1 MKRNRKNQCCLV
13 SLFLLLMLL
22 PGCEMFQREEQP
34 ENSRKV
40 EEDRFAFLHREEA
53 RDGEE
58 RKEKQES
65 DEVSVESRVQSA
77 VSDSDL
83 KKLEKPPV
91 ATTAEKGASVSGKA
105 TPFYEDFLLLDEGE
119 ETAVSLVFNSAPLI
133 DVIPAFADILG
144 FNFLADPDLKST
156 VTLNINSNMTKRE
169 LWIAFEKMLRM
180 AGASIRCEGSLLRIV
195 PVSKLAQQPDLS
207 LKEES
212 REIFCYPLKNTT
224 AKEMAA
230 QIKPFLRKDAA
241 VAELTKPNAIL
252 VCDTAENT
260 QKLKQILELADRS
273 GKSSWPRL
281 VMKCENI
288 LPSRIVAELKEVF
301 PVLGFYVVQSTD
313 AKSNTEQPGSVQ
325 LTAVDRIQLIV
336 GSAATQEAVEEI
348 RNWVTIL
355 DSALSLDQERVF
367 VYKVL
372 HGKADQLLSG
382 LSVIYNTS
390 GQSLTVENSTGNVRT
405 TTVNTQNTNSAARRT
420 NNTSSSSSAR
430 SGTSGTKTS
439 TETDQAS
446 SIFETPVKI
455 FADGELNRLVIRTTP
470 RTYASIKAVLD
481 RLDVVPAQVL
491 LQVLV
496 VEVTLDKSTEFG
508 LELSM
513 QGSIDGNVIGGG
525 TDYSNLN
532 PFSITRDPTT
542 GDITSVL
549 PNSENGGRALIY
561 DPNNP
566 TQKYGYVKALAKNG
580 NVKVISSPQVLV
592 SSHKEAEIWVG
603 ERVPY
608 IASAMTDTASQSRT
622 STVYNT
628 SVSFEDVGIRMKITP
643 EVTSSEYIA
652 LDVDQELS
660 GVDETGKTYS
670 SSVNCPIFW
679 KRTVETNMTIRN
691 GQTMVIGGLIQEKR
705 SDSLSSV
712 PLIANIPL
720 LRRLFGS
727 TDASAQRSEILILI
741 TGTVVT
747 EKNEVEDMI
756 RKYNDALRYLNTF
769 DRTLGGQPDADKP
782 FTVFEEGDVS
792 R

>member
-1 MKRNRKNQCCLV
+1 MKRSGKKQYCWT
-13 SLFLLLMLL
+13 SLFLLLIFL
-22 PGCEMFQREEQP
+22 PGCEMFQRDKAEKAE
-34 ENSRKV
+34 KT
-40 EEDRFAFLHREEA
+40 EEDRFAFLHREEGGA
-53 RDGEE
+53 KTGERE
-58 RKEKQES
+58 QKQES
-65 DEVSVESRVQSA
+65 DEVPLTSA
-77 VSDSDL
+77 SKSAISDSDL
-83 KKLEKPPV
+83 KKLEAHPSV
-91 ATTAEKGASVSGKA
+91 TSGEKVSSDPSA
-105 TPFYEDFLLLDEGE
+105 RAPFYEDFLLLDDGE
-119 ETAVSLVFNSAPLI
+119 QTAVSLVFNSAPLI
-133 DVIPAFADILG
+133 DVIPAFADVLG

-207 LKEES
+207 LDEKS

-224 AKEMAA
+224 AKDMAA
-230 QIKPFLRKDAA
+230 QIKPFLGKDAA
-241 VAELTKPNAIL
+241 IAELTKPNAIL
-252 VCDTAENT
+252 ICDTAENT
-260 QKLKQILELADRS
+260 EKLKQILDLADRS
-273 GKSSWPRL
+273 GKSNWPRL

-301 PVLGFYVVQSTD
+301 PVLGFYVVQPTD
-313 AKSNTEQPGSVQ
+313 TKSNTEQPGSVQ

-372 HGKADQLLSG
+372 HGNADHLLSG
-382 LSVIYNTS
+382 LSVIYNTT
-390 GQSLTVENSTGNVRT
+390 GQSLTVDNDTGNVRT
-405 TTVNTQNTNSAARRT
+405 TSVNTQNTSGTNRRT
-420 NNTSSSSSAR
+420 
-430 SGTSGTKTS
+430 GTNSTIQTGTNGTKAS

-446 SIFETPVKI
+446 GIFETPVRI

-513 QGSIDGNVIGGG
+513 QGTVNGNVIGGG

-532 PFSITRDPTT
+532 PFTITKDGTT
-542 GDITSVL
+542 GEITSVL
-549 PNSENGGRALIY
+549 PNAENGGRALIF
-561 DPNNP
+561 DPDNP

-580 NVKVISSPQVLV
+580 NVKVISCPQVLV

-628 SVSFEDVGIRMKITP
+628 SVSFEDVGIRMTITP
-643 EVTSSEYIA
+643 EVTSSEYIS
-652 LDVDQELS
+652 LDVNQELS
-660 GVDETGKTYS
+660 GVDETGRSYS
-670 SSVNCPIFW
+670 STVNCPIFW
-679 KRTVETNMTIRN
+679 KRTVETSMTIRN
-691 GQTMVIGGLIQEKR
+691 GHTMVIGGLIQEKR
-705 SDSLSSV
+705 SDSLASV
-712 PLIANIPL
+712 PLIADIPL

-741 TGTVVT
+741 TGSLVT
-747 EKNEVEDMI
+747 EKSQVEDMM

-769 DRTLGGQPDADKP
+769 DRTLGDQPDANRP

>member
-1 MKRNRKNQCCLV
+1 MKRNGKNQYCWV
-13 SLFLLLMLL
+13 SLFLLLTLL
-22 PGCEMFQREEQP
+22 PGCEMFQRDKSENP
-34 ENSRKV
+34 EKK
-40 EEDRFAFLHREEA
+40 EEDRFAFLHRDEKEA
-53 RDGEE
+53 AAGAMEQ
-58 RKEKQES
+58 KPES
-65 DEVSVESRVQSA
+65 DEVKVKQTEKSA

-83 KKLEKPPV
+83 KKLESHPSVPRDGKE
-91 ATTAEKGASVSGKA
+91 TADPSKR
-105 TPFYEDFLLLDEGE
+105 TPFYEDFLLLDDGE
-119 ETAVSLVFNSAPLI
+119 QTAVSLVFNSAPLI

-169 LWIAFEKMLRM
+169 LWVTFERMLRM

-207 LKEES
+207 LDEKA

-224 AKEMAA
+224 AKDMAA
-230 QIKPFLRKDAA
+230 QIKPFLGKDAA
-241 VAELTKPNAIL
+241 IAELAKPNAIL
-252 VCDTAENT
+252 ICDTAENT
-260 QKLKQILELADRS
+260 EKLKQILDLADRS

-281 VMKCENI
+281 VMKCENV

-313 AKSNTEQPGSVQ
+313 ARSNTEQPGSVQ

-336 GSAATQEAVEEI
+336 GSAATHEAIEEI

-355 DSALSLDQERVF
+355 DSAPSLDQERVF

-372 HGKADQLLSG
+372 HGNADRLLSG
-382 LSVIYNTS
+382 LSMIYNTT
-390 GQSLTVENSTGNVRT
+390 GQSLTIDNSTGNVRT
-405 TTVNTQNTNSAARRT
+405 TTVNTQSTSGNSTRRT
-420 NNTSSSSSAR
+420 NSGSSIQT
-430 SGTSGTKTS
+430 GTNGTTAS
-439 TETDQAS
+439 TQTDQAS
-446 SIFETPVKI
+446 SIFETPVRI

-513 QGSIDGNVIGGG
+513 QGTIDGNVIGGG

-532 PFSITRDPTT
+532 PFTVTKDSS
-542 GDITSVL
+542 GNITSVL
-549 PNSENGGRALIY
+549 PNAENGGRALIY
-561 DPNNP
+561 NPDNP

-628 SVSFEDVGIRMKITP
+628 TVSFEDVGIRMTITP

-652 LDVDQELS
+652 LDVNQELS

-691 GQTMVIGGLIQEKR
+691 GHTMVIGGLIQEKR
-705 SDSLSSV
+705 SDALSSV

-747 EKNEVEDMI
+747 EKNQVEDMI
-756 RKYNDALRYLNTF
+756 RKYNDALRYLNAF
-769 DRTLGGQPDADKP
+769 DRTLGDQPDANKP

>member
-1 MKRNRKNQCCLV
+1 MKRNGRNQCWLA
-13 SLFLLLMLL
+13 SLFLLLTLL
-22 PGCEMFQREEQP
+22 PGCEMFQREKP
-34 ENSRKV
+34 EKTEKPR
-40 EEDRFAFLHREEA
+40 EDRFAFLHREEQEQGGE
-53 RDGEE
+53 RDV
-58 RKEKQES
+58 RQES
-65 DEVSVESRVQSA
+65 DEVSVEQKKEKSA
-77 VSDSDL
+77 VSEADL
-83 KKLEKPPV
+83 KKLEKRPAAP
-91 ATTAEKGASVSGKA
+91 AAGKGAKASGKQA
-105 TPFYEDFLLLDEGE
+105 PFYDDFLLLDEGE

-156 VTLNINSNMTKRE
+156 VTLNINSNMTKRD
-169 LWIAFEKMLRM
+169 LWITFEKMLRM
-180 AGASIRCEGSLLRIV
+180 AGASIRSEGSLLRIV

-207 LKEES
+207 LKEGA
-212 REIFCYPLKNTT
+212 REIFCYPLKNST

-260 QKLKQILELADRS
+260 EKLKQILELADRS

-281 VMKCENI
+281 IMRCENI

-301 PVLGFYVVQSTD
+301 PVLGFYVVQPTD

-372 HGKADQLLSG
+372 HGNADRLLSG

-390 GQSLTVENSTGNVRT
+390 GQSLTIENSTGNVRT
-405 TTVNTQNTNSAARRT
+405 TSVNTQNSNTAARRT
-420 NNTSSSSSAR
+420 NTNSSIKT
-430 SGTSGTKTS
+430 GTNGTKTS

-513 QGSIDGNVIGGG
+513 QGTIDGNVIGGG
-525 TDYSNLN
+525 TKYQDLN
-532 PFSITRDPTT
+532 PFTITKDPAT
-542 GDITSVL
+542 GNITSVL
-549 PNSENGGRALIY
+549 PNAENGGRALIY
-561 DPNNP
+561 DPDNP

-628 SVSFEDVGIRMKITP
+628 SVSFEDVGIRMTITP

-660 GVDETGKTYS
+660 GVDETGRSYS
-670 SSVNCPIFW
+670 SVVNCPIFW

-727 TDASAQRSEILILI
+727 TDATAQRSEILILI

-747 EKNEVEDMI
+747 EKNQVEDMI
-756 RKYNDALRYLNTF
+756 RKYNDALRYLNAF

>member
-1 MKRNRKNQCCLV
+1 MKRNGRNQCCLV
-13 SLFLLLMLL
+13 SLLLFLTLLT
-22 PGCEMFQREEQP
+22 GCEMFERDKP
-34 ENSRKV
+34 EKPAKP
-40 EEDRFAFLHREEA
+40 EEDRFAFLHREEKQKG
-53 RDGEE
+53 DS
-58 RKEKQES
+58 RKDQPES
-65 DEVSVESRVQSA
+65 DEVSVEPAARSA
-77 VSDSDL
+77 VSEADM
-83 KKLEKPPV
+83 KKLEKRPV
-91 ATTAEKGASVSGKA
+91 VSSKEKDSSASEKQA
-105 TPFYEDFLLLDEGE
+105 PFYDEFLLLDDGE
-119 ETAVSLVFNSAPLI
+119 QTAVSLVFNSAPLI
-133 DVIPAFADILG
+133 DVVPAFADILG

-169 LWIAFEKMLRM
+169 LWIALEKMLRM
-180 AGASIRCEGSLLRIV
+180 AGADIRSEGSLLRIV

-212 REIFCYPLKNTT
+212 REVFCYPLKNTT

-260 QKLKQILELADRS
+260 EKLRQILELADRS

-301 PVLGFYVVQSTD
+301 PVLGFYVVQPTADS
-313 AKSNTEQPGSVQ
+313 KSNTEQPGSVQ

-372 HGKADQLLSG
+372 HGNADRLLSG

-390 GQSLTVENSTGNVRT
+390 GQSLTIENSTGNVRT
-405 TTVNTQNTNSAARRT
+405 TSVNTQNTNTAARRT
-420 NNTSSSSSAR
+420 NNTNSS
-430 SGTSGTKTS
+430 TKTGTNGNKVS

-446 SIFETPVKI
+446 NIFETPVKI

-525 TDYSNLN
+525 TNYSNLN
-532 PFSITRDPTT
+532 PFTVTKDPTT
-542 GDITSVL
+542 GNITSVI
-549 PNSENGGRALIY
+549 PNSENGGRGLIY
-561 DPNNP
+561 DPDNP

-608 IASAMTDTASQSRT
+608 IASAMTDTASQSRS

-628 SVSFEDVGIRMKITP
+628 SVSFEDVGIRMTITP

-652 LDVDQELS
+652 LDVNQELS
-660 GVDETGKTYS
+660 GVDETGKSYS

-705 SDSLSSV
+705 SDSLASV

-747 EKNEVEDMI
+747 EKNQVEDMI
-756 RKYNDALRYLNTF
+756 RKYNDALRYLNSF